1 MDTYEQVLEKIES
14 SHRFGKEPGVVVSA
28 QMLQA
33 LGHPEKGM
41 PFVHVAGTNGKGSTC
56 AFLNRILQNAGLKV
70 GLFTSPH
77 LIDFRERITVNDVP
91 ITKEDVERIGN
102 RLLQDSFGY
111 TPTMFDYCLMMAIC
125 YFKEQNCDILII
137 ETGLGGRLDS
147 TNALGKPLV
156 SVITRIGYDHM
167 AILGNTLAEIA
178 GEKAGIIKEETPVVM
193 ANQSPEAEAV
203 LRKAAGKVECVVV
216 GEKEMEQIKSYHP
229 RMDAWYQRENAAL
242 ARACVLLLWKYHRE
256 LFFINEEELCTCIE
270 KGIHDAFW
278 PGRMEVLSTQP
289 FFLVDG
295 AHNSNGV
302 KALKDSLVQ
311 MFPGE
316 TFRFLMGVMADKDY
330 EEMVDIL
337 LPIAD
342 SFVTVTPESSRAL
355 KAEELE
361 EKIRSRGVRA
371 SSLKK
376 LEEIPSVLSAEK
388 RNIAMGSLYF
398 IGDIKALWDSLQPC
412 PKEK

>member
-1 MDTYEQVLEKIES
+1 
-14 SHRFGKEPGVVVSA
+14 
-28 QMLQA
+28 
-33 LGHPEKGM
+33 
-41 PFVHVAGTNGKGSTC
+41 
-56 AFLNRILQNAGLKV
+56 
-70 GLFTSPH
+70 
-77 LIDFRERITVNDVP
+77 
-91 ITKEDVERIGN
+91 
-102 RLLQDSFGY
+102 
-111 TPTMFDYCLMMAIC
+111 
-125 YFKEQNCDILII
+125 
-137 ETGLGGRLDS
+137 
-147 TNALGKPLV
+147 
-156 SVITRIGYDHM
+156 
-167 AILGNTLAEIA
+167 
-178 GEKAGIIKEETPVVM
+178 
-193 ANQSPEAEAV
+193 
-203 LRKAAGKVECVVV
+203 
-216 GEKEMEQIKSYHP
+216 
-229 RMDAWYQRENAAL
+229 
-242 ARACVLLLWKYHRE
+242 
-256 LFFINEEELCTCIE
+256 
-270 KGIHDAFW
+270 
-278 PGRMEVLSTQP
+278 
-289 FFLVDG
+289 
-295 AHNSNGV
+295 
-302 KALKDSLVQ
+302 

>member
-14 SHRFGKEPGVVVSA
+14 AHRFGKEPGVVVSA
-28 QMLQA
+28 QMLQV
-33 LGHPEKGM
+33 LGHPEQGI

-56 AFLNRILQNAGLKV
+56 AFLNRILQNVGLKV

-77 LIDFRERITVNDVP
+77 LIDFRERITVNDVQ
-91 ITKEDVERIGN
+91 IAKEDVERIGN
-102 RLLQDSFGY
+102 RLLQQSYDYS
-111 TPTMFDYCLMMAIC
+111 PTMFDYCLMMAVC

-178 GEKAGIIKEETPVVM
+178 REKAGIIKEETPVAM

-203 LRKAAGKVECVVV
+203 LREAAGKVECVVV

-256 LFFINEEELCTCIE
+256 LFAIREEELCTCIAE
-270 KGIHDAFW
+270 GIHDAFW

-376 LEEIPSVLSAEK
+376 LEEIPSALSAEK

-398 IGDIKALWDSLQPC
+398 IGDIKALWGSLQPC